1 MSDRYQ
7 PPRQGGA
14 GQFVDSIFLMVLV
27 FICLLA
33 PVFLARDHSAAA
45 PGAGETQAAAGE
57 QAPAAAVTW
66 ASLGQT
72 PVQAQQWEKLGHT
85 PETAKP
91 IVENRF
97 DYTIEPVPLAITA
110 LVIVGYFVLMLRWSD
125 REYREVIRERFGD
138 AGRGE

>member
-1 MSDRYQ
+1 VSARYQ
-7 PPRQGGA
+7 PPRQGGV
-14 GQFVDSIFLMVLV
+14 GQLVDSLFLMVLV

-33 PVFLARDHSAAA
+33 PVFLARDHAATA
-45 PGAGETQAAAGE
+45 PAEEAAVD
-57 QAPAAAVTW
+57 APAAPAPTW
-66 ASLGQT
+66 ESLNQT
-72 PVQAQQWEKLGHT
+72 PVQAQQWEKLGYT

-97 DYTIEPVPLAITA
+97 DYTVEPVPLAVTA

-138 AGRGE
+138 SGGRG

>member
-1 MSDRYQ
+1 
-7 PPRQGGA
+7 
-14 GQFVDSIFLMVLV
+14 VDSVFLMVLV

-33 PVFLARDHSAAA
+33 PVFLAKDHSAAA
-45 PGAGETQAAAGE
+45 PAGDEAQSAVD
-57 QAPAAAVTW
+57 APAVPAPTW
-66 ASLGQT
+66 ESLGQT

-97 DYTIEPVPLAITA
+97 DYTVELVPLAVTA

-125 REYREVIRERFGD
+125 REYREVIRERFGEPG
-138 AGRGE
+138 GRN

>member
-1 MSDRYQ
+1 MSGRYE

-14 GQFVDSIFLMVLV
+14 GQVVDSIFLMVLV

-33 PVFLARDHSAAA
+33 PVLLARDHSPA
-45 PGAGETQAAAGE
+45 PPAGGETA
-57 QAPAAAVTW
+57 APAAEVAPAPAVTW
-66 ASLGQT
+66 ESLNQT
-72 PVQAQQWEKLGHT
+72 PVQARQWEKLGHT

-97 DYTIEPVPLAITA
+97 DYTVEPVPLAITA
-110 LVIVGYFVLMLRWSD
+110 LVIVGYFVMMLRWSD

-138 AGRGE
+138 AGGQE

>member
-1 MSDRYQ
+1 MSARYE
-7 PPRQGGA
+7 PPRQGGV
-14 GQFVDSIFLMVLV
+14 GQLVDSLFLMVLV

-45 PGAGETQAAAGE
+45 PAEESA
-57 QAPAAAVTW
+57 APAADAAAAPAVTW
-66 ASLGQT
+66 DSLGQT
-72 PVQAQQWEKLGHT
+72 PVQAQQWEKLGYT

-97 DYTIEPVPLAITA
+97 DYTVEPVSLAITA

-138 AGRGE
+138 SGGQG